1 MFKGCKNHHFIK
13 KLSEHMP
20 FCRKCGRRL
29 AEYSESCP
37 ECRTSTTAP
46 LIKIKRAPVSHS
58 VVATAPK
65 KLVKAI
71 IPAKPM
77 IISVK
82 VIAQDKP
89 VEESA
94 RSKASTPTKSI
105 NQQKTASPATVNLPH
120 EIMKSNVSLEEDII
134 NNPQDYETQT
144 FNFDLICP
152 HSHFWSAGRAVIVS
166 NGRGYCPRCGERL
179 RKPKSKKSKKPPR
192 SKLL

>member
-1 MFKGCKNHHFIK
+1 
-13 KLSEHMP
+13 MP

-46 LIKIKRAPVSHS
+46 LIKIKKATVSHS
-58 VVATAPK
+58 VAATASK
-65 KLVKAI
+65 KVAKAI
-71 IPAKPM
+71 IPAKPI
-77 IISVK
+77 IISIK
-82 VIAQDKP
+82 VIDQDKP
-89 VEESA
+89 VKEGG
-94 RSKASTPTKSI
+94 RSKATAPTKSI
-105 NQQKTASPATVNLPH
+105 IQPKTPSPATVNPPH
-120 EIMKSNVSLEEDII
+120 EIIKSNVSLEEDII